1 MAGTRGEDNYYQLDR
16 RDSEILVRA
25 IYKTKGK
32 SIKIGRGGIGR
43 GGKEGRGGGEE
54 EEKETKTRSRGRE
67 EKCKLR
73 RETNNDN
80 GERGKTL
87 TIWGNQQGN

>member
-43 GGKEGRGGGEE
+43 GGKEGRGGG
-54 EEKETKTRSRGRE
+54 KKRRKKRRRGV
-67 EKCKLR
+67 
-73 RETNNDN
+73 
-80 GERGKTL
+80 GGGKR
-87 TIWGNQQGN
+87 NAN